1 MARRLARR
9 APENFNQ
16 ERKSDIMEL
25 MLEVE
30 ILPPKYIL
38 TPFTEFEKV
47 KKCDGIMFYAFLRT
61 PTALKS

>member
-1 MARRLARR
+1 
-9 APENFNQ
+9 
-16 ERKSDIMEL
+16 MEF

-61 PTALKS
+61 PTALKSWKDY

>member
-1 MARRLARR
+1 MMNIEKCGKS

-16 ERKSDIMEL
+16 ERKSDNMEF

-38 TPFTEFEKV
+38 TLFT
-47 KKCDGIMFYAFLRT
+47 
-61 PTALKS
+61 